1 MKTTRLFSFL
11 ILISLVSNAN
21 AQLRVLSNGR
31 VQAGLLKDNNEDLG
45 NVTSMQIY
53 GRIGDARAGSKLTFG
68 DFGQYANQGW
78 NVFAGE
84 YGTTD
89 TDQLWLHGKLGI
101 YMTTNGYANNVVAY
115 YNPASNTN
123 FVFNTNLRVN
133 GVNITSRI
141 VIRHDIVSIITCSK
155 RANGVNITSD
165 ARLKENVESLQNP
178 LALLEQ
184 VNGVSYSYNLS
195 TLEEN
200 REQDESKFSA
210 TLDNGI
216 SGSSSDSEEI
226 MDAATIAKINRDKQI
241 QAEIDRREAAEAS
254 RKRIGF
260 LAQDIQKV
268 LPELVQ
274 TDENGMMSIDYI
286 GFIPLIVESIKEMQ
300 QTIQQQNEVIDN
312 LQALLSPEVQSQLRS
327 NTTSTSNISAVDGA
341 KLYNREGASV
351 SYTLPAT
358 FVSASLQIFDV
369 TGKPVKVIKLDNGS
383 SNVVEV
389 SRSEL
394 GYGTFIYTLFV
405 DGKKADTL
413 KKYVSL

>member
-133 GVNITSRI
+133 GVNITS
-141 VIRHDIVSIITCSK
+141 
-155 RANGVNITSD
+155 D

-286 GFIPLIVESIKEMQ
+286 GFILCC
-300 QTIQQQNEVIDN
+300 
-312 LQALLSPEVQSQLRS
+312 QAL
-327 NTTSTSNISAVDGA
+327 
-341 KLYNREGASV
+341 
-351 SYTLPAT
+351 
-358 FVSASLQIFDV
+358 
-369 TGKPVKVIKLDNGS
+369 
-383 SNVVEV
+383 
-389 SRSEL
+389 
-394 GYGTFIYTLFV
+394 
-405 DGKKADTL
+405 
-413 KKYVSL
+413 

>member
-1 MKTTRLFSFL
+1 MFIYLYFRTTYMKTTRLFSFL

-133 GVNITSRI
+133 GVNITS
-141 VIRHDIVSIITCSK
+141 
-155 RANGVNITSD
+155 D

-216 SGSSSDSEEI
+216 SGSFSDSEEI
-226 MDAATIAKINRDKQI
+226 MDAATIAKINR
-241 QAEIDRREAAEAS
+241 
-254 RKRIGF
+254 
-260 LAQDIQKV
+260 DIQKV